1 MGVSSINRKFTIEQT
16 CDEGENSATIPF
28 GTEQVHFDILLLED
42 TGNRKIHHCVECKT
56 RKDSGCQTASDLKR
70 HLKEFIKKA
79 YKTID
84 HLETRYDERVN
95 SDYGFI
101 FISDVPFGI
110 WNDEIN
116 FDFLKEALDDT
127 STLDTTK
134 ITKLASRLKIM
145 IFADWFVDIF
155 KED

>member
-1 MGVSSINRKFTIEQT
+1 
-16 CDEGENSATIPF
+16 
-28 GTEQVHFDILLLED
+28 
-42 TGNRKIHHCVECKT
+42 
-56 RKDSGCQTASDLKR
+56 
-70 HLKEFIKKA
+70 
-79 YKTID
+79 
-84 HLETRYDERVN
+84 VN